1 METSQTIGELAA
13 ALAKFQ
19 GEVDNVKKDG
29 KNPFFKSKYATLENV
44 IATIRGPLKDN
55 DLSFSQFPTGENEL
69 ATILMHKSG
78 EYIKATAKMNPK
90 DNSPQSQGS
99 AITYLRRYALSAIL
113 GIATEDDDDGN
124 AASSTPKPRRMDPYQ
139 IVRRAIPTPEHDAQD
154 VTTTTTEPEQFLEQ
168 DEIYAVLKDQI
179 KQLVTDLGHKK
190 QTKQLI
196 QELTG
201 LEPIEKNYKMIK
213 LILEKRLSDTDPL
226 AVFDNE
232 E

>member
-19 GEVDNVKKDG
+19 GEVESVKKDG
-29 KNPFFKSKYATLENV
+29 SNPFFKSKYATLENV

-78 EYIKATAKMNPK
+78 EYIKATSKMNPK

-99 AITYLRRYALSAIL
+99 AITYLRRYALSAVL

-124 AASSTPKPRRMDPYQ
+124 AASKAPAKPKMVPYQ
-139 IVRRAIPTPEHDAQD
+139 VKRAVPAHDDEAQGKRS
-154 VTTTTTEPEQFLEQ
+154 VEQFLEM
-168 DEIYAVLKDQI
+168 DEIYAVLKEQI
-179 KQLVTDLGHKK
+179 KDTVILLGHKK
-190 QTKQLI
+190 PTAKLI
-196 QELTG
+196 EELTG
-201 LEPIEKNYKMIK
+201 LEPLEENYQAIK
-213 LILEKRLSDTDPL
+213 DILVKKLEEIDPI
-226 AVFDNE
+226 AAFGQE